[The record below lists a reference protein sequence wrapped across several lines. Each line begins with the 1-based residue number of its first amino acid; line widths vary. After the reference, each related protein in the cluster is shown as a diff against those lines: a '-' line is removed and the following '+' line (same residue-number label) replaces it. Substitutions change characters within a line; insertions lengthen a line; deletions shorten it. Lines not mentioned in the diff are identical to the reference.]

1 VHNVVLLTIDTLRQD
16 AVGCYRRDGHEEDKS
31 LTPFIDSVA
40 AEAMRFANMQA
51 VGPYTQ
57 ASFPGILTSSYYLDW
72 GRQKKCPKERT
83 LISEVALRAGL
94 TTAGIHSNP
103 YISEFFGWKRGWD
116 YFYDSMEEEVT
127 DEVPYVTGDV
137 INRKVA
143 RWLEGHTA
151 GGSPSP
157 FFLWVHY
164 MDVHEPYVPTEDY
177 LARVDPTL
185 SLSRAEMMTLF
196 RDVLLARKVDDRD
209 KVAQLRA
216 LYRAKVGQVD
226 DFTKELVHLLQEA
239 GVWDTTSFILTS
251 DHGDEFAEH
260 GGLSHDGKFFREL
273 ITVPCLIRVA
283 PEEVQEEMTEGGADV
298 SDTVVSNLDLPPTL
312 CRLAGIPIP
321 DAFQGRSLL
330 PLNRYE
336 TGPCFGEAMDKVG
349 AHEGREDHP
358 TYYCQQGPCKVIY
371 REREDRWEGYQ
382 LAEDPAEQEPRGMES
397 PEFEALQ
404 ALLLPR
410 LRRWEKR

>member
-40 AEAMRFANMQA
+40 AEAIRFTGMQA

-72 GRQKKCPKERT
+72 GRQKMCPKERT

-103 YISEFFGWKRGWD
+103 YISAFFGWRRGWD

-151 GGSPSP
+151 GGNSAP

-185 SLSRAEMMTLF
+185 SLSPEAMMTLF
-196 RDVLLARKVDDRD
+196 RDVLLARKVDDRE

-226 DFTKELVHLLQEA
+226 DYTKELVHLLQEA
-239 GVWDTTSFILTS
+239 GVWEETSFILTS

-260 GGLSHDGKFFREL
+260 GGLSHDGKFYREL
-273 ITVPCLIRVA
+273 VTVPCLIRA
-283 PEEVQEEMTEGGADV
+283 PHQTEAGV
-298 SDTVVSNLDLPPTL
+298 SDTVVSNLDLPPTI
-312 CRLAGIPIP
+312 CHVAGIPIP
-321 DAFQGRSLL
+321 DTFQGRSLL
-330 PLNRYE
+330 PLDRYE
-336 TGPCFGEAMDKVG
+336 AGPCFGEAMDKVG
-349 AHEGREDHP
+349 AHEAKDNVP

-371 REREDRWEGYQ
+371 REREDRWDGYN
-382 LAEDPAEQEPRGMES
+382 LAEDPAEQEPRGMDT
-397 PEFEALQ
+397 PAFEALQ
-404 ALLLPR
+404 ALLRPR
-410 LRRWEKR
+410 LRRWEKD